1 MERAVTFIPILF
13 RIPHL
18 NLPFRRAAPP
28 TNSCPWKSPASHF
41 PGSLTWTYCSLSPH
55 LEIPSL
61 ALCLSTVI
69 GPCLASPPHSP
80 SGMLQGAISGTCPH
94 GSSSVPSCQSPALD
108 NMNHW
113 FFLTAAAPRLPSIV
127 KQRVPFFSERLA
139 YALTYYGES

>member
-13 RIPHL
+13 RSPYL

-28 TNSCPWKSPASHF
+28 TNPCTWKSLASHF
-41 PGSLTWTYCSLSPH
+41 PGSLTLTDCSLYPH

-61 ALCLSTVI
+61 ALSLSTVI
-69 GPCLASPPHSP
+69 GPRLASPASQTWDAPCSHLGNP
-80 SGMLQGAISGTCPH
+80 PH
-94 GSSSVPSCQSPALD
+94 GSSSVLSCQSPALG
-108 NMNHW
+108 NINHW

-127 KQRVPFFSERLA
+127 KQSMTLFSERLA